1 MSRSVI
7 TTGGLHSSL
16 CQAMTWHDF
25 TRQGHE
31 PPGFRH
37 KKSSIDRILALRAL
51 IERLRDFRSGLS
63 AAYVDLDKAFDSV
76 NRDVLWRILALRGI
90 PPKLV
95 NMIYVL
101 DYDTECWEV

>member
-1 MSRSVI
+1 MATLKIRLKSRTV
-7 TTGGLHSSL
+7 
-16 CQAMTWHDF
+16 DN
-25 TRQGHE
+25 
-31 PPGFRH
+31 
-37 KKSSIDRILALRAL
+37 ILAFRVL